1 MFTIQ
6 SIQFIQSVQSVQSP
20 QSPQSIQPIQ
30 YSCYID
36 QQRRLRREN
45 ISQNVLW
52 DFISQK
58 NCEIF
63 LVAGD
68 CLFSLYSLQSPQST
82 KFLQS
87 LQSPKSIHCIQSIQV
102 NLAHLRV
109 DFRAFFY
116 CWSVEI
122 STTTRAF
129 NVVFFHKLGQT
140 WHCFCQ
146 DCECLVDRSQKSCM
160 EFKCKCK

>member
-1 MFTIQ
+1 MNVKYLTICFEIL
-6 SIQFIQSVQSVQSP
+6 SKKI
-20 QSPQSIQPIQ
+20 
-30 YSCYID
+30 
-36 QQRRLRREN
+36 
-45 ISQNVLW
+45 
-52 DFISQK
+52 
-58 NCEIF
+58 CEIF

-68 CLFSLYSLQSPQST
+68 CLYSLQSPQST

-122 STTTRAF
+122 STTTIAL

-140 WHCFCQ
+140 
-146 DCECLVDRSQKSCM
+146 
-160 EFKCKCK
+160 